1 MSTSSYVP
9 SVYQLKMCGNF
20 KKKLRVSDSVIY
32 MWKKIQTC
40 IHVLARFAFQLF
52 IFFIMC
58 VWSKSGG
65 KVKVI
70 YRWHQSFGKRFIKT
84 TEYASNSSGWC
95 NYLPQKFSIKKKRG
109 WRGVRV
115 YHLVEFYS
123 QLAAPK
129 ISSQAVFSKLECCP
143 FVLLPIFKWGI
154 HGLSVYTA
162 MSFLM

>member
-1 MSTSSYVP
+1 MP
-9 SVYQLKMCGNF
+9 SVYRLRMSGNF
-20 KKKLRVSDSVIY
+20 KKVWWYLTWWYIY
-32 MWKKIQTC
+32 IYIWKKIQTC
-40 IHVLARFAFQLF
+40 INVLARFAFQLF
-52 IFFIMC
+52 ISFIMC
-58 VWSKSGG
+58 VWSESGG

-95 NYLPQKFSIKKKRG
+95 NYLPQKFSIKKKKKRG
-109 WRGVRV
+109 RRDVRV

-123 QLAAPK
+123 QLAAPE
-129 ISSQAVFSKLECCP
+129 ICSQAVLSKLECCP